1 MQNDSIETLLLRQY
15 GYAAPAPQGL
25 EQRLQ
30 AAVRSEAT
38 AMQHPQATAERIS
51 MQQFSRR
58 RAVRLVAA
66 STLGLGL
73 LSAALEGLQMLEASA
88 IGQDVSQPA
97 LP

>member
-1 MQNDSIETLLLRQY
+1 MQNDSIETLLLRHY
-15 GYAAPAPQGL
+15 GHTAPAPQGL

-30 AAVRSEAT
+30 AAVRNEVI
-38 AMQHPQATAERIS
+38 AMQRQQETLERVS
-51 MQQFSRR
+51 TQQFSRR

-73 LSAALEGLQMLEASA
+73 LSAALEGLQILEASA
-88 IGQDVSQPA
+88 LGQDVSQTA

>member
-1 MQNDSIETLLLRQY
+1 MQNDSIETLLLRHY
-15 GYAAPAPQGL
+15 GHAAPAPQGL

-30 AAVRSEAT
+30 TAVRSEVIAT
-38 AMQHPQATAERIS
+38 QRQQEAVERIS

-88 IGQDVSQPA
+88 IGQDASQPA

>member
-1 MQNDSIETLLLRQY
+1 MQNDSIETLLLRHY
-15 GYAAPAPQGL
+15 GHTAPAPQGL

-30 AAVRSEAT
+30 TAVRSEVLT
-38 AMQHPQATAERIS
+38 MQRQQEAVERVS